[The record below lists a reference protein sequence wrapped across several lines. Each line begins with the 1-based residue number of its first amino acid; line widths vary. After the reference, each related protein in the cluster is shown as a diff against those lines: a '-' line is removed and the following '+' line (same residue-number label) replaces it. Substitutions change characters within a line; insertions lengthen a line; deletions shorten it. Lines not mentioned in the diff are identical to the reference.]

1 MRPSDGYHKWI
12 EWSDEDNAYLGRYP
26 DVITGI
32 HGSDPIRLYQELC
45 EVVDDV
51 LASFQASG
59 RALPEPMTKPMRET
73 A

>member
-1 MRPSDGYHKWI
+1 MRPSDRYHKWL
-12 EWSDEDNAYLGRYP
+12 EWSDEDSAYLGHCP
-26 DVITGI
+26 DVITRI

-45 EVVDDV
+45 KVVGDV

-59 RALPEPMTKPMRET
+59 RTEPVTKPMRKV